1 VGIESIGALDRAIA
15 LRTHTRLLP
24 SIIRR
29 VMAHEIAHVLL
40 PHQKHSDLGLTRGQ
54 WSADDL
60 AMTNA
65 ACLGLSAQSVQF
77 MQKEAFRR
85 MLSARNRAVK

>member
-1 VGIESIGALDRAIA
+1 
-15 LRTHTRLLP
+15 
-24 SIIRR
+24 
-29 VMAHEIAHVLL
+29 MAHEIAHVLL
-40 PHQKHSDLGLTRGQ
+40 PHHKHSDLGLTRGQ

-60 AMTNA
+60 TMTSA

-77 MQKEAFRR
+77 MQKEALRR